1 MPPRKRTISPLFDP
15 SLWRLWREGADNA
28 KRLCQAKSQRA
39 SSSDATCS
47 QGMLSGVS
55 NCLTRAQNKKKEKK
69 ERMDRIY
76 FLDCNV
82 KAFSM
87 QRTMQEPEQL
97 LEVCCRRWPLFSDD
111 ARPVTA
117 RSPARHVS
125 QQWSVCR
132 WPLLLDPCQTIFS
145 GLEER
150 KNKHIGQNMYT
161 VWAHRKTSIQ
171 NVSANQQK
179 K

>member
-69 ERMDRIY
+69 REWTGFIFWIVMWRRSQCRGRCRSRSSYWRFAAGGGRSSVTMPDQ
-76 FLDCNV
+76 
-82 KAFSM
+82 S
-87 QRTMQEPEQL
+87 QRGRPPAMFRSSGL
-97 LEVCCRRWPLFSDD
+97 FAGGLCCLIH
-111 ARPVTA
+111 ARP
-117 RSPARHVS
+117 
-125 QQWSVCR
+125 
-132 WPLLLDPCQTIFS
+132 FS
-145 GLEER
+145 LAWRRE
-150 KNKHIGQNMYT
+150 
-161 VWAHRKTSIQ
+161 KTST
-171 NVSANQQK
+171 
-179 K
+179 